1 MNVKNVDNLSL
12 YKKPYLNSNI
22 SFRGVSLGDFEDKE
36 KSDVFDNDSY
46 DGYDITKK
54 FEEGLA
60 AIKLAAKQQRE
71 NVYGFFKRRK
81 IDVIDLCE
89 DKEIT
94 GFLKAQKIT
103 IDEQEKIVE
112 LLKRNYEQLKASN
125 AQAERLVEAQTA
137 LIMAEKKLEIAKEI
151 AKNKDSH
158 IGFDSIAGY
167 DAEKFILTSSFINLV
182 EEERSGQI
190 VEIPNGI
197 LFFGPIGNGKTSFAK
212 AFATSAGCNFEK
224 AKPNSS
230 ARTKEAREE
239 SFYKDLLEKAKTA
252 QEHFITTGQRTIILA
267 DEFDRYANKGSSVV
281 PKLKRFL
288 ENCSENYH
296 CTVFAT
302 TNNPLDI
309 PAELRSE
316 RRMPI
321 KVCLDPPDK
330 INAALVF
337 KHYLKDASNV
347 EMSEINPEKLA
358 EQICSVQPD
367 SSYNN
372 SQIEYICS
380 ECITKYDKITQD
392 VILREIENT
401 EPAISNENMN
411 KYRHEKTELV
421 GGFDD

>member
-1 MNVKNVDNLSL
+1 M
-12 YKKPYLNSNI
+12 
-22 SFRGVSLGDFEDKE
+22 
-36 KSDVFDNDSY
+36 
-46 DGYDITKK
+46 
-54 FEEGLA
+54 
-60 AIKLAAKQQRE
+60 
-71 NVYGFFKRRK
+71 
-81 IDVIDLCE
+81 
-89 DKEIT
+89 
-94 GFLKAQKIT
+94 KAQKIT

-411 KYRHEKTELV
+411 KYRHEKT
-421 GGFDD
+421 